1 MTWSFACP
9 DWEDRLRTGRSLVPP
24 LPLDMAEGA
33 RAVAVFNKLRLPDV
47 PGTPDLAEAG
57 ADWFRDIVRA
67 LFGSIDPVSG
77 ERHVREVF
85 CLVPKKNSKTTNGAM
100 LMLTALLLNKRPR
113 ALFILTGPTQDV
125 ADLAFGQIKG
135 AIELDPVLSAKL
147 HVREHLK
154 TVEHRQS
161 DAKLEIMTFDPKV
174 LTGQKPAGIL
184 IDELHVSAKMPRAAS
199 AIRQLRGGMLPTPE
213 AFMMFITTQSE
224 EPPVGVFRAELMKAR
239 QVRDGLLKA
248 PMLPTLYEFPESMQ
262 RDRAIWSNPANWHL
276 VTPNNGKSISVD
288 RLAADFKVEE
298 ATGEEAVRAWATQH
312 LNVEV
317 GLALRSDGWTGARF
331 WERGVDETL
340 TLDAI
345 LDRSDVVCVGI
356 DGGGAD
362 DLLGLAVL
370 GREHITRR
378 WLHWGHA
385 LVTPAGLEA
394 RKTNASIY
402 ADFELD
408 GDLTVVDKMPDDLIW
423 LVNIVDRINKRGILA
438 GVGVDPAGT
447 GTVVDALA
455 EIGVTQQDK
464 NLIGITQGIR
474 LMGPIKTIER
484 RLMDSTFKH
493 CGQPLMAW
501 CVGNAKVEAMA
512 TAIRIARHASGYG
525 KIDPLMAL
533 FNAAAIMETNPGMA
547 VFDYQPKK
555 MFA

>member
-1 MTWSFACP
+1 MAWSFACP
-9 DWEDRLRTGRSLVPP
+9 DWEQRLHDGRSLVPP
-24 LPLDMAEGA
+24 LPIDTAEGN

-67 LFGSIDPVSG
+67 LFGSIDPVTG
-77 ERHVREVF
+77 ARRVREAF
-85 CLVPKKNSKTTNGAM
+85 CLVPKKNSKTTYGA
-100 LMLTALLLNKRPR
+100 LFMLTALLLNRRPR

-135 AIELDPVLSAKL
+135 AIELDLVLKKL
-147 HVREHLK
+147 LNVRDHLK
-154 TVEHRQS
+154 SIEHMQS
-161 DAKLEIMTFDPKV
+161 GAKLEVMTFDPKI

-239 QVRDGLLKA
+239 QVRDGLLDA
-248 PMLPTLYEFPESMQ
+248 PMLPVLYEFPEAMQ
-262 RDRAIWSNPANWHL
+262 KDRQVWSNPIHWRL
-276 VTPNNGKSISVD
+276 VTPNNGKSITVE

-298 ATGEEAVRAWATQH
+298 AAGEEAVRAWATQH

-331 WERGVDETL
+331 WEQGADETL
-340 TLDAI
+340 SLDAI

-362 DLLGLAVL
+362 DLLGLAVI
-370 GREHITRR
+370 GRERQTRR
-378 WLHWGHA
+378 WLHWAHA
-385 LVTPAGLEA
+385 LVTPVGLEA
-394 RKTNASIY
+394 RKTNAAIY
-402 ADFELD
+402 ADFQQD
-408 GDLTVVDKMPDDLIW
+408 GDLTVVNRMPEDLEW
-423 LVNIVDRINKRGILA
+423 LVGVVDRINKLGLLA

-474 LMGPIKTIER
+474 LMGPIKTLER
-484 RLMDSTFKH
+484 RLMDGTFKH
-493 CGQPLMAW
+493 CDQPLMAW
-501 CVGNAKVEAMA
+501 CVSNAKVEAMA
-512 TAIRIARHASGYG
+512 TAVRIARHASGYG
-525 KIDPLMAL
+525 KIDPLMAT
-533 FNAAAIMETNPGMA
+533 FNAAALMETNPQ
-547 VFDYQPKK
+547 VNTYTYTQLLVI
-555 MFA
+555 